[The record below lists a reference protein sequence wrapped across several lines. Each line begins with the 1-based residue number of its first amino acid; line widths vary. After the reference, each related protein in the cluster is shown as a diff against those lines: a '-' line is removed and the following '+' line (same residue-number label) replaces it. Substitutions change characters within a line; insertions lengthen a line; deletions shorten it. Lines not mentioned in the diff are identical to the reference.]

1 MLQVAQVL
9 KSNGIEGGLILSFRD
24 FDPEDIQLQEP
35 VFIEFDGL
43 PVPFFFNS
51 FTPRGTRRALVTLTG
66 VRSLADAEELVGK
79 AVFVDGYEEDEEEGI
94 LGWTL
99 LDEDGNEAGTIRDFE
114 DITGNTCLVVE
125 TPGGE
130 VLVPFH
136 EDLFLGKDEENRT
149 VRMIIPDGLL

>member
-1 MLQVAQVL
+1 MQRIGQVL
-9 KSNGIEGGLILSFRD
+9 KSNGRDGELLVSFSGIA
-24 FDPEDIQLQEP
+24 PEEIDLEEP

-51 FTPRGTRRALVTLTG
+51 FTPRGNRRALVTLTG

-114 DITGNTCLVVE
+114 DIPGNTCLVVE

>member
-43 PVPFFFNS
+43 PVPFFFDS

-79 AVFVDGYEEDEEEGI
+79 AVWLDGYEEDEEKGI

-99 LDEDGNEAGTIRDFE
+99 LDASGKEVGTIADFE
-114 DITGNTCLVVE
+114 DIPGNLCLVVE
-125 TPGGE
+125 TPAGE
-130 VLVPFH
+130 TLIPFH
-136 EDLFLGKDEENRT
+136 EDLLLEQDEEKRT
-149 VRMIIPDGLL
+149 IRMTIPDGLL

>member
-1 MLQVAQVL
+1 MLPVAQVL
-9 KSNGIEGGLILSFRD
+9 KSHGIEGGLLLSFRN

-99 LDEDGNEAGTIRDFE
+99 LDEDGNEAGTIWDFE
-114 DITGNTCLVVE
+114 DIPGNTCLVVE

>member
-9 KSNGIEGGLILSFRD
+9 KSNGVEGGLILSFRD

>member
-1 MLQVAQVL
+1 MQQIAQVL
-9 KSNGIEGGLILSFRD
+9 KSNGVEGELLVSFRD
-24 FDPEDIQLQEP
+24 IDPEDVILEEP

-94 LGWTL
+94 LGWAL

-114 DITGNTCLVVE
+114 DIPGNTCLVVE

>member
-9 KSNGIEGGLILSFRD
+9 KSNGVEGGLILSFRD

-114 DITGNTCLVVE
+114 DIPGNTCLVVE

>member
-9 KSNGIEGGLILSFRD
+9 KSNGVEGGLILSFRD

-51 FTPRGTRRALVTLTG
+51 FTPRGNRRALVTLTG
-66 VRSLADAEELVGK
+66 VSSLADAEELVGK

-114 DITGNTCLVVE
+114 DIPGNTCLVVE

>member
-9 KSNGIEGGLILSFRD
+9 KSNGVEGGLILSFRD

-79 AVFVDGYEEDEEEGI
+79 AVFVDGYEEDEEDGI

-114 DITGNTCLVVE
+114 DIPGNTCLVVE

>member
-1 MLQVAQVL
+1 MQRIAQVL
-9 KSNGIEGGLILSFRD
+9 KSNGRDGELLLSFYD
-24 FDPEDIQLQEP
+24 LLPEDIDLEEP

-114 DITGNTCLVVE
+114 DIPGNTCLVVE

>member
-43 PVPFFFNS
+43 PVPFFFDS
-51 FTPRGTRRALVTLTG
+51 FVLKGTNRALVTLTG
-66 VRSLADAEELVGK
+66 VRNLEDAEELVGK
-79 AVFVDGYEEDEEEGI
+79 AVFLDGWEEEEEEGI

-99 LDEDGNEAGTIRDFE
+99 LDAEGKEVGTIRDFE
-114 DITGNTCLVVE
+114 DIPGNTCLVVE
-125 TPGGE
+125 TPAGE
-130 VLVPFH
+130 TLVPFH
-136 EDLFLGKDEENRT
+136 EDLFIGRDEEERT
-149 VRMIIPDGLL
+149 VRMVIPDGLL

>member
-9 KSNGIEGGLILSFRD
+9 KSNGVEGGLILSFRD

-51 FTPRGTRRALVTLTG
+51 FTLRGNRRALVTLTG

-114 DITGNTCLVVE
+114 DIPGNTCLVVE

>member
-9 KSNGIEGGLILSFRD
+9 KSNGVEGGLILSFRD

-51 FTPRGTRRALVTLTG
+51 FTPRGNRGALVTLTG

-114 DITGNTCLVVE
+114 DIPGNTCLVVE

-136 EDLFLGKDEENRT
+136 EDLFLGKDEENWT

>member
-1 MLQVAQVL
+1 MQRIGQVL
-9 KSNGIEGGLILSFRD
+9 KSNGRDGELLVSFSGIA
-24 FDPEDIQLQEP
+24 PEEIDLEEP

-114 DITGNTCLVVE
+114 DIPGNTCLVVE